1 MTNAP
6 KVTDSKPD
14 IQAAL
19 TEAGI
24 DFAKTWNR
32 EQLIDAWNVA
42 NPAPAS
48 NGNGSDDG
56 MVHMSFGPTGTG
68 FMTAAGYD
76 AERVSD
82 AGRGWFTIDPDK
94 AAALVA
100 GIDAEIVTLNES
112 DENGSKAV
120 ARNLSRMRD
129 RITDRLSKLE
139 G

>member
-1 MTNAP
+1 MANAP
-6 KVTDSKPD
+6 TVTDSKPD

-19 TEAGI
+19 DAAGI
-24 DFAKTWNR
+24 DYAKTWNR
-32 EQLIDAWNVA
+32 QQLVDAYNVA
-42 NPAPAS
+42 NPKAVR
-48 NGNGSDDG
+48 NGNGNDDG
-56 MVHMSFGPTGTG
+56 MIHMSFGPTGTG

>member
-1 MTNAP
+1 MMTEKDTKAE
-6 KVTDSKPD
+6 
-14 IQAAL
+14 IQHAL
-19 TEAGI
+19 DAAGI
-24 DFAKTWNR
+24 DYAKSWNKG
-32 EQLIDAWNVA
+32 QLLDAWNVA

-48 NGNGSDDG
+48 NGNGSDDDG
-56 MVHMSFGPTGTG
+56 LVHMSFGPTGTG

-76 AERVSD
+76 AERVTD
-82 AGRGWFTIDPDK
+82 AGRGWFTIDPEK